1 MMFQKIDIT
10 NFGSFSNFQWAATLP
25 DFKKVNLLYGRN
37 YSGKTTL
44 SRIFRCFETKEL
56 HKNFVNPQFTLIYPT
71 GTSQKITQADLQNS
85 PVSDRVFV
93 YNSDFVKANLSW
105 LHDESGSILPFAVA
119 GEINNDIVKRIE
131 RFEGKKE
138 GELVVK
144 AGLIERV
151 SNRLNTRTEK
161 FNNENRFLTSK
172 KTNLDNTLT
181 TEAASIKNN
190 ADYVPQNE
198 VASYN
203 KNKLKTEI
211 NNLKDQLDTRL
222 SDTDKEKYRS
232 TVKEQDKAKVDT
244 KTEKKPKF
252 EDRFNT
258 TKELLAKTITVSQPI
273 ESLLHSH
280 ALEKWV
286 GDGIDLHRNQRESC
300 AFCDSQ
306 LSPEDWQNRWNVLG
320 AHFSQASKELTEK
333 INAEIKACESAKIGI
348 RDYFSFEAHHFYA
361 EFTEQIN
368 AFDAR
373 CDPC

>member
-44 SRIFRCFETKEL
+44 SRIFRCLETKEL
-56 HKNFVNPQFTLIYPT
+56 HKNFSNPQFTLIYPT
-71 GTSQKITQADLQNS
+71 GTSQTITQADLQNS

-144 AGLIERV
+144 AGLIERA

-181 TEAASIKNN
+181 TEAASIK
-190 ADYVPQNE
+190 
-198 VASYN
+198 
-203 KNKLKTEI
+203 KMLIMCRTM
-211 NNLKDQLDTRL
+211 RL
-222 SDTDKEKYRS
+222 R
-232 TVKEQDKAKVDT
+232 VIT
-244 KTEKKPKF
+244 K
-252 EDRFNT
+252 
-258 TKELLAKTITVSQPI
+258 IS
-273 ESLLHSH
+273 
-280 ALEKWV
+280 
-286 GDGIDLHRNQRESC
+286 
-300 AFCDSQ
+300 
-306 LSPEDWQNRWNVLG
+306 
-320 AHFSQASKELTEK
+320 
-333 INAEIKACESAKIGI
+333 
-348 RDYFSFEAHHFYA
+348 
-361 EFTEQIN
+361 
-368 AFDAR
+368 
-373 CDPC
+373 